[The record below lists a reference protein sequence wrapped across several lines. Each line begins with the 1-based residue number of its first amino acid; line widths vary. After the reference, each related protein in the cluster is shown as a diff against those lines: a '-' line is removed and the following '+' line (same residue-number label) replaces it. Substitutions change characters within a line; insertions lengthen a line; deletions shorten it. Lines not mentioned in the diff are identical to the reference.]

1 MNQPPDNSSSNS
13 SFDPGA
19 GTKAKLASLDG
30 DFNTNPQFGFMGML
44 EKHEQQEKEAN
55 EAFRRE
61 RPTKDDAGQTEKG
74 ERSVSPSDP
83 PDWLAPINTSVQ
95 VLKGEVSE
103 RLSQLANEI
112 SSIKTPPAATAVN
125 HYEDVPEEV
134 RPVLQRM
141 DAQQRAINEVALR
154 TEHNRAREA
163 LRSAKGKYK
172 DFDYNDGQLDQVW
185 QGHVKGD
192 PNRAANINWDLYF
205 DQQYH
210 AQLNPKLTA
219 ENKELREKLESLQSN
234 RNTVQDLQAV
244 PRTNRQSAPV
254 MSTRSVDDAGF
265 NEELYQRAKAKIQKG
280 RFVGFGRA
288 LIEEQ
293 QKMLRHTA

>member
-1 MNQPPDNSSSNS
+1 VSQPQDSSN
-13 SFDPGA
+13 FDPGA

-30 DFNTNPQFGFMGML
+30 DFNTNPQFGFLGML
-44 EKHEQQEKEAN
+44 EAHEQKEKEAN
-55 EAFRRE
+55 EAFK
-61 RPTKDDAGQTEKG
+61 KDRNPAQKDAVDQEEKK
-74 ERSVSPSDP
+74 SPSDP

-95 VLKGEVSE
+95 VMKGEMSQ

-112 SSIKTPPAATAVN
+112 SSIKSPPAATPIN
-125 HYEDVPEEV
+125 RYEDVPEEV
-134 RPVLQRM
+134 RPVFERM

-163 LRSAKGKYK
+163 LRSAKARYK
-172 DFDYNDGQLDQVW
+172 DFAFEDQSLDEVW
-185 QGHVKGD
+185 RNHAKGNPD
-192 PNRAANINWDLYF
+192 RVANVNWDLYF

-210 AQLNPKLTA
+210 AQLNPKLSA

-234 RNTVQDLQAV
+234 RNSVQDLQAV
-244 PRTNRQSAPV
+244 PRTNRQSTPA
-254 MSTRSVDDAGF
+254 MSSKTDDAGF
-265 NEELYQRAKAKIQKG
+265 NEELYQRAKSKIQKG

-293 QKMLRHTA
+293 QRMLRNSA

>member
-1 MNQPPDNSSSNS
+1 MNQPQDNSSNQ
-13 SFDPGA
+13 FDPGA

-30 DFNTNPQFGFMGML
+30 EFNTNPSFGFMGML
-44 EKHEQQEKEAN
+44 EKHEQQEREAN
-55 EAFRRE
+55 ESFKRDSN
-61 RPTKDDAGQTEKG
+61 PKDAGGANQADTD
-74 ERSVSPSDP
+74 SPSNP

-95 VLKGEVSE
+95 VLKGEVSD

-112 SSIKTPPAATAVN
+112 SSMKTPPATAQQIN
-125 HYEDVPEEV
+125 TYEDVPDEV

-163 LRSAKGKYK
+163 LRSAKNKYK
-172 DFDYNDGQLDQVW
+172 DFDYTDNQLEQIW
-185 QGHVKGD
+185 QSHVKGD
-192 PNRAANINWDLYF
+192 PNRAHSVNWDLYF

-210 AQLNPKLTA
+210 AQLNPKLA
-219 ENKELREKLESLQSN
+219 QENKDLKDKIEALQSN
-234 RNTVQDLQAV
+234 RNTVQDMQAI
-244 PRTNRQSAPV
+244 PRANRQSTPT
-254 MSTRSVDDAGF
+254 MSTRADADGI
-265 NEELYQRAKAKIQKG
+265 NEELYQRAKNKVQKG

-293 QKMLRHTA
+293 QKMIRNSA